1 MGTYLQSFL
10 VTLLVASLGG
20 EFLVFW
26 LKKLLVDPRVPLR
39 LDLSGIIERMAIVA
53 AFAAGGWF
61 LLFVPLIIASRFTFI
76 LDQSKLKKYSDIMN
90 REEPALSFQKIR
102 LKSDLAITLLASPA
116 IGIIFALLAKIL

>member
-1 MGTYLQSFL
+1 M
-10 VTLLVASLGG
+10 
-20 EFLVFW
+20 VFW

-116 IGIIFALLAKIL
+116 IGIIFALLARL